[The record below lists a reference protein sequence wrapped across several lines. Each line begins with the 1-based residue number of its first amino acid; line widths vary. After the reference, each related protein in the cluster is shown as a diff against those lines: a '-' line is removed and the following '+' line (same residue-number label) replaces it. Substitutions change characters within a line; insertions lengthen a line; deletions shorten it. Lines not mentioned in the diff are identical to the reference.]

1 MSVAIKTKFLGPTNT
16 RGSRVKATACDK
28 GPFATAQRQVTV
40 SWDHSLNSQD
50 NHAAAA
56 KALASKLGWDGEWN
70 IADGGDVYIF
80 VRTGS
85 WSHVFDVA

>member
-1 MSVAIKTKFLGPTNT
+1 MAVAIKTKFLGPTNT
-16 RGSRVKATACDK
+16 RGSRIKAEACDK
-28 GPFATAQRQVTV
+28 GPFAHAKRQVV
-40 SWDHSLNSQD
+40 LSWDHSMDAQG

-56 KALASKLGWDGEWN
+56 KALATKLEWDGEWH